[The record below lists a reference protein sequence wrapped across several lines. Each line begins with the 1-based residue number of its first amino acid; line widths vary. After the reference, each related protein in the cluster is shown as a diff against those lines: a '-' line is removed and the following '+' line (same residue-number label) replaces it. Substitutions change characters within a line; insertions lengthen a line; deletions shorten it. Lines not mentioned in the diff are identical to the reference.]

1 MIESIE
7 SLCHTVQGMPISEQL
22 HWTLVLATVGG
33 GIGIVLRELT
43 QDRELKIFGI
53 LLGFGAYFVMASFA
67 IHAAHVCETL
77 NLARQ
82 PAVGRGVSLLADGE
96 TKPRQSPSS
105 FPAVI
110 GPDGSDEPNHS
121 DSTESKIYQFTSK
134 EGHTLKWSCPNA
146 SAATTTKSPV
156 FEFHA
161 LRNGN

>member
-43 QDRELKIFGI
+43 QDRELKIFGR

-82 PAVGRGVSLLADGE
+82 PAVGREVSLLADGE
-96 TKPRQSPSS
+96 DESRQSPST

-110 GPDGSDEPNHS
+110 GSDDSESES
-121 DSTESKIYQFTSK
+121 DSTSLKTYQFTSK
-134 EGHTLKWSCPNA
+134 EGHTLKWSYPDA
-146 SAATTTKSPV
+146 SASATTRPPTI
-156 FEFHA
+156 EFHA
-161 LRNGN
+161 LRRGKF

>member
-82 PAVGRGVSLLADGE
+82 PAVGREVSLLADGE
-96 TKPRQSPSS
+96 DESRQSPSS

-110 GPDGSDEPNHS
+110 GSDDSESES
-121 DSTESKIYQFTSK
+121 DSTSLKTYQFTSK
-134 EGHTLKWSCPNA
+134 EGHTLKWSYPDA
-146 SAATTTKSPV
+146 SASATTRPPTI
-156 FEFHA
+156 EFHA
-161 LRNGN
+161 LRRGKF

>member
-96 TKPRQSPSS
+96 PTARQSPSS

-110 GPDGSDEPNHS
+110 GSDDSESES
-121 DSTESKIYQFTSK
+121 DSTSLKTYQFTSK
-134 EGHTLKWSCPNA
+134 EGHTLKWSYPDA
-146 SAATTTKSPV
+146 SASATTRPPTI
-156 FEFHA
+156 EFHA
-161 LRNGN
+161 LRRGKF